1 MSQARKNIRAALLGQ
16 SMAIDTP
23 GWRASQAAAD
33 YMEKQAPEVDRVLA
47 GMGLLEI
54 AQRALL
60 AGDALETVGE
70 AGPYGTAAQRRAWAA
85 GKLSAAMSAMVVA
98 EMLADNQTRI
108 SGRIANLEASVMY
121 HMASASAAWKAS
133 GHDKAVPFREPR
145 GRSVDWGSGADSP
158 D

>member
-33 YMEKQAPEVDRVLA
+33 YMVKQAPEVDRVLA

-60 AGDALETVGE
+60 AGDDLETVGE

-85 GKLSAAMSAMVVA
+85 GRLSAAMCAMVVA
-98 EMLADNQTRI
+98 ERLTENQERI
-108 SGRIANLEASVMY
+108 SKLVARKDEKIARLTAS
-121 HMASASAAWKAS
+121 SRAAWRATNI
-133 GHDKAVPFREPR
+133 DVPFREPR
-145 GRSVDWGSGADSP
+145 GKSVDWAHGGDSP